1 MSKYYYT
8 DKQYT
13 QLKNQ
18 IVILHANNEQKN
30 EHILE
35 WFDKKHIAHQGRA
48 LKTGDYCF
56 MIKADPELGFLKD
69 TYFTDELCIERKN
82 SLGELAG
89 SINDNTFHNEIK
101 RMLNIK
107 HKYLLIE
114 GDNWEKILSH
124 DYRSDYMP
132 ASFWNTL
139 HTFMT
144 KYDLKIIFC
153 EKATMGQMIYSICKS
168 VLEREILR

>member
-8 DKQYT
+8 DTQYT
-13 QLKNQ
+13 KLKNQ
-18 IVILHANNEQKN
+18 MVILHANNEQKN
-30 EHILE
+30 EHILD
-35 WFDKKHIAHQGRA
+35 WFDKKKIQHQGKA

-56 MIKADPELGFLKD
+56 MIKANPELGYLKD

-89 SINDNTFHNEIK
+89 SLIDNTFHNEIK
-101 RMLNIK
+101 RMGNIK

-114 GDNWEKILSH
+114 NDNWEKILSH
-124 DYRSDYMP
+124 DYYSDYLP
-132 ASFWNTL
+132 VSFWNAL
-139 HTFMT
+139 HTLMT

-153 EKATMGQMIYSICKS
+153 NKNTMGQMIYSICKS